1 MSAQCA
7 EPVRV
12 PEHDANPAHDEQQMR
27 WRYRIEAG
35 RVRFEEAT
43 RRAHRRLKRSILQS
57 LTETSLSHILTLPLI
72 YSVTVPLVLLDVW
85 MSLYQRICFPVYG
98 IPRVRRREFIVF
110 DRHYLAYLN
119 AVQKAHCA
127 YCSYA
132 NGVLAYVREII
143 ARTEQ
148 YWCPI
153 KHARRIE
160 QPHER
165 YHLFADYGDA
175 EGYRRDLPALRSQW
189 QTPHP
194 ETSAPRRAAAPYQ
207 RRRRR

>member
-1 MSAQCA
+1 
-7 EPVRV
+7 
-12 PEHDANPAHDEQQMR
+12 
-27 WRYRIEAG
+27 
-35 RVRFEEAT
+35 
-43 RRAHRRLKRSILQS
+43 
-57 LTETSLSHILTLPLI
+57 
-72 YSVTVPLVLLDVW
+72 
-85 MSLYQRICFPVYG
+85 VYG

-194 ETSAPRRAAAPYQ
+194 EPSAPRRAAAPYQ